1 MLEILEKE
9 VADIKEEYVEFLGF
23 LANSDEIS
31 KMNLVGENLL
41 KLPNE
46 SEAYKTGKELFAKI
60 V

>member
-31 KMNLVGENLL
+31 KMNLVGANLL
-41 KLPNE
+41 TLQH
-46 SEAYKTGKELFAKI
+46 LL
-60 V
+60 